1 MISMTSSCHVAR
13 AATPEN
19 RQMVR
24 GRSSRLAQWTFN
36 FNEHDKQSLSDD
48 ALAGMRR
55 SGGTNR
61 APCVDVVSNLV
72 AHRRESWQA
81 DHANAATTWKAGKSR
96 GVPFLVALLLLAGC
110 MESGQVSRGTFFGG
124 VAVARRL
131 HTIGTDDA
139 AGDGKRGCEVRAGR
153 VAGRVF
159 TSNSPH
165 RVSATPRGLFT

>member
-1 MISMTSSCHVAR
+1 
-13 AATPEN
+13 
-19 RQMVR
+19 MVR

-110 MESGQVSRGTFFGG
+110 IPSERMTPQEMANE
-124 VAVARRL
+124 VAKCELVGLRAVYLPVTRR
-131 HTIGTDDA
+131 IEC
-139 AGDGKRGCEVRAGR
+139 R
-153 VAGRVF
+153 
-159 TSNSPH
+159 PH
-165 RVSATPRGLFT
+165 REDCLHD